1 MTASIARVRGR
12 FGDLPVPLV
21 QASNDFTE
29 RLFDLVDAAV
39 DAGLP
44 LEMVLG
50 GARVIF
56 YIALEHEARVA
67 RTDFERL
74 ERVGVHALAPVADVA
89 VDSLPKVV
97 AFRMGPH

>member
-50 GARVIF
+50 DMQVVNAATLKGLFDTGAR
-56 YIALEHEARVA
+56 
-67 RTDFERL
+67 
-74 ERVGVHALAPVADVA
+74 
-89 VDSLPKVV
+89 
-97 AFRMGPH
+97 

>member
-1 MTASIARVRGR
+1 MTAEITRIRGR

-50 GARVIF
+50 DMQVVNTAILKGLFDTGAR
-56 YIALEHEARVA
+56 
-67 RTDFERL
+67 
-74 ERVGVHALAPVADVA
+74 
-89 VDSLPKVV
+89 
-97 AFRMGPH
+97 

>member
-12 FGDLPVPLV
+12 FGDPPVPLV

-39 DAGLP
+39 EAGLP

-50 GARVIF
+50 DMQVVNAAILKGLFDTGAR
-56 YIALEHEARVA
+56 
-67 RTDFERL
+67 
-74 ERVGVHALAPVADVA
+74 
-89 VDSLPKVV
+89 
-97 AFRMGPH
+97 

>member
-1 MTASIARVRGR
+1 MTASIARVLGR

-39 DAGLP
+39 EAGLP

-50 GARVIF
+50 DMQVVNAAILKGLFDTGAR
-56 YIALEHEARVA
+56 
-67 RTDFERL
+67 
-74 ERVGVHALAPVADVA
+74 
-89 VDSLPKVV
+89 
-97 AFRMGPH
+97 

>member
-29 RLFDLVDAAV
+29 KLFDLVDAAV
-39 DAGLP
+39 EAGLP

-50 GARVIF
+50 NMQVVSTAVVQGLFDTGAR
-56 YIALEHEARVA
+56 
-67 RTDFERL
+67 
-74 ERVGVHALAPVADVA
+74 
-89 VDSLPKVV
+89 
-97 AFRMGPH
+97 

>member
-39 DAGLP
+39 EAGLP

-50 GARVIF
+50 DMQVVNAAILKCLFDTGAR
-56 YIALEHEARVA
+56 
-67 RTDFERL
+67 
-74 ERVGVHALAPVADVA
+74 
-89 VDSLPKVV
+89 
-97 AFRMGPH
+97 

>member
-29 RLFDLVDAAV
+29 RLVDLVDAAV
-39 DAGLP
+39 EAGLP

-50 GARVIF
+50 DMQVVNAAFLQGLFDTGAR
-56 YIALEHEARVA
+56 
-67 RTDFERL
+67 
-74 ERVGVHALAPVADVA
+74 
-89 VDSLPKVV
+89 
-97 AFRMGPH
+97 